1 MKYIV
6 IGLGYFGG
14 TLATTLS
21 RMGNEVIGIDNRE
34 EKVDEF
40 KDAISIVMVMD
51 TTNINAV
58 KTLPLHDVDA
68 VIVAIGEDIGS
79 SVLTLSILKNLNVER
94 IIGRAITPIHLNIL
108 EQIGINETI
117 QPEEDSALKV
127 SSMLQIKN
135 AKSVLELNEEYV
147 VTEIVVP
154 QKYIGHNLQ
163 SVDVTGRFSI
173 KIIAIKHPPKEK
185 IIDVFYKRDYKIDFE
200 INLEKPL
207 RENEILVLAGKIND
221 IKNFMES

>member
-14 TLATTLS
+14 TLATTLT

-40 KDAISIVMVMD
+40 KDTISIVMMMD

-58 KTLPLHDVDA
+58 KTLPLQDVDA

-108 EQIGINETI
+108 EQIGIRETI

-127 SSMLQIKN
+127 SSMLQIEN

-147 VTEIVVP
+147 VTEVLVP
-154 QKYIGHNLQ
+154 SKYIEMNW
-163 SVDVTGRFSI
+163 SNCTTD
-173 KIIAIKHPPKEK
+173 
-185 IIDVFYKRDYKIDFE
+185 
-200 INLEKPL
+200 NPL
-207 RENEILVLAGKIND
+207 NV
-221 IKNFMES
+221 